1 MSVRSFFAFDITQKG
16 AHWKKVYGIH
26 FRRFAVLYGIL
37 FLIFGQRL
45 FFYTLPSDDYM
56 RFWGDDNTNMLITN
70 SARWAQALLN
80 KYVFT
85 DAVQILPYLHGLIGI
100 FCFALMGYGS
110 ALYWKREKA
119 SEIGVITL
127 LIAATPMFAHN
138 LYFSTNITT
147 WLTLALGMI
156 GFFMIDLARRFW
168 IKLFGFLFLV
178 FSIGNYQS
186 IIQVVVLLIL
196 FKVLLQVIDATERKV
211 VWKSIYRAFILVVV
225 VAVAYVVSDKIND
238 YFLHIYHLHKI
249 HRLAQAEQN
258 FSLAALFA
266 HLKDTYTT
274 PILFLFFSKSLHLLF
289 LLFYMTGVIAGAYLI
304 FLKKSGAFSLKI
316 VKLFLL
322 MIAFVL
328 IPPIVNLPLMMGV
341 DIPVRAHFPIG
352 WAVGGMFMLSLLAFS
367 GILKTAVYI
376 LAGVLIIINSYYISI
391 FYDGCTRQTQADILR
406 ANAIVNRIRIDK
418 NYENE
423 PIQFYIIGNK
433 PFNVKGWAI
442 KWQQPFNSYWAR
454 YKIFKYFTDLRF
466 TPMSR
471 KSLNEVE
478 QYLVNKGEL
487 VHSYP
492 GKNSVIVYH
501 NKAVLFLNADKMN
514 ILIKKHQNL
523 KKIPLK
529 RESDLHASFDLY
541 IQDNILFYYK
551 KECTQEDIQK
561 KFFLRIYPKDPRH
574 TVINGKRGLPFAT
587 WDFQF
592 PLYGKREGNN
602 CIAAVELPKQ
612 YEIAKIR
619 TGQFGNKKLDWDVS
633 YYFKK

>member
-16 AHWKKVYGIH
+16 AHWRKVYGIH
-26 FRRFAVLYGIL
+26 FKRFAVLYGIL

-45 FFYTLPSDDYM
+45 FFYALPSDDYM

-80 KYVFT
+80 KYIFT
-85 DAVQILPYLHGLIGI
+85 DAVQILPYLHGLVGI
-100 FCFALMGYGS
+100 FCFTLMGYGS

-119 SEIGVITL
+119 SEIGIITL

-156 GFFMIDLARRFW
+156 GFFMIDLSKHFW

-186 IIQVVVLLIL
+186 IIQIVVLLIL
-196 FKVLLQVIDATERKV
+196 FKVLLLVIDATEHKV

-238 YFLHIYHLHKI
+238 YFLHMYHLHKI

-258 FSLAALFA
+258 FSLAALFV

-274 PILFLFFSKSLHLLF
+274 PILFLFFSKPLHLLF
-289 LLFYMTGVIAGAYLI
+289 LLFYMTGVVAGIYLI
-304 FLKKSGAFSLKI
+304 FFKRGGTFTLKI
-316 VKLFLL
+316 VKFFLL

-352 WAVGGMFMLSLLAFS
+352 WAVGGMFMFSMLAFK
-367 GILKTAVYI
+367 GIFRTVVYI
-376 LAGVLIIINSYYISI
+376 LAGVLIIINIYYISI
-391 FYDGCTRQTQADILR
+391 FYDGCSRQTQADIIR
-406 ANAIVNRIRIDK
+406 ANAIVNRIRMDN
-418 NYENE
+418 NYDNE
-423 PIQFYIIGNK
+423 PIKFYIYGQK
-433 PFNVKGWAI
+433 PFNVKGWDI
-442 KWQQPFNSYWAR
+442 KWQQPFDSYWAK
-454 YKIFKYFTDLRF
+454 YKIFKYFTDLDF
-466 TPMSR
+466 QSMSR
-471 KSLNEVE
+471 KDLNEIS
-478 QYLVNKGEL
+478 QYIVNKGES

-492 GKNSVIVYH
+492 GKNSIVVYKG
-501 NKAVLFLNADKMN
+501 KAVLFLNASKMN
-514 ILIKKHQNL
+514 ILIEKEKNIQN
-523 KKIPLK
+523 IPLD
-529 RESDLHASFDLY
+529 EAPDIHALFDIY
-541 IQDNILFYYK
+541 IRDNILFYYK
-551 KECTQEDIQK
+551 KVCTDNDIDK
-561 KFFLRIYPKDPRH
+561 KFFLRIYPKDPQH
-574 TVINGKRGLPFAT
+574 TMINGRYGGAFQT
-587 WDFQF
+587 WDFKF
-592 PLYGKREGNN
+592 DLFGKKEHGS
-602 CIAAVELPKQ
+602 CIAAVKLPK
-612 YEIAKIR
+612 YAIEKIR